1 MSIYQ
6 LHPVYLHYLKASIVN
21 SAVFSFS
28 PLLKGLLK
36 DEEGVIICT
45 KNTHFTPPRLTFFGI
60 LTLFHFETS
69 NTG

>member
-6 LHPVYLHYLKASIVN
+6 LHPVYLHYLKVSIVN
-21 SAVFSFS
+21 STIFSFS
-28 PLLKGLLK
+28 LLLKGLLK

-45 KNTHFTPPRLTFFGI
+45 KNTHFTSLRLTFFGI
-60 LTLFHFETS
+60 LTLFRFETS